1 MHRVYLRPCKIIKTR
16 CIASLHYPY
25 LHTMKKLPL
34 LLLLPLIS
42 SLLLLSK
49 TYAQTPMEIHQR
61 AILVDTHNDIL
72 SNELITKLDIGKLQ
86 TTGNFD
92 LVRAKEGGLDAQV
105 FSIWCG
111 GDYGKGTAFK
121 FANREIDSLYAL
133 IARYPDRITLVR
145 NSEELKNAVKE
156 HKMAALI
163 GVEGGHM
170 IEDRMDYIDSLAN
183 RGMRYLTLTWNN
195 STSWATSAYDEKFR
209 HDSLDHHGLTA
220 YGKQIVHHLNDLGVM
235 IDLSH
240 PSEQTFYDVLAI
252 TNKPVIASH
261 SCAYAL
267 NPHQRNLKDAQLKAL
282 AKNGGVVFINFYS
295 GFLDSTY
302 AGKVK
307 IFLNK
312 HRAELDSLTKIYHD
326 GDLANIRLNVI
337 YKAESDKIR
346 PPLSLLIK
354 HIDYIAKLIGVDHVG
369 IGSDFDGAESYPLGM
384 DSVSDYPKITAELL
398 KLGYTEKDIDK
409 ILGGNFLR
417 VLKANAGK

>member
-1 MHRVYLRPCKIIKTR
+1 
-16 CIASLHYPY
+16 
-25 LHTMKKLPL
+25 
-34 LLLLPLIS
+34 
-42 SLLLLSK
+42 
-49 TYAQTPMEIHQR
+49 
-61 AILVDTHNDIL
+61 
-72 SNELITKLDIGKLQ
+72 
-86 TTGNFD
+86 
-92 LVRAKEGGLDAQV
+92 V

-111 GDYGKGTAFK
+111 ADYGKGTAFK

-145 NSEELKNAVKE
+145 NSAQLLQAVKD

-170 IEDRMDYIDSLAN
+170 IEDRMDYIDSLAK
-183 RGMRYLTLTWNN
+183 RGMCYLTLTWNN
-195 STSWATSAYDEKFR
+195 STSWATSAADETLHR
-209 HDSLDHHGLTA
+209 DSLKHIGLTD

-240 PSEQTFYDVLAI
+240 PGEQTFYDVLAT

-261 SCAYAL
+261 SCAYTID
-267 NPHQRNLKDAQLKAL
+267 PFRRNLKDAQLKAL
-282 AKNGGVVFINFYS
+282 AKNGGVVFVNFYS
-295 GFLDSTY
+295 GFVDSSY
-302 AGKVK
+302 AKK
-307 IFLNK
+307 ARIFMHK
-312 HRAELDSLTKIYHD
+312 HKRELDSLTNIYHD
-326 GDLANIRLNVI
+326 GDLANIRLNAI
-337 YKAESDKIR
+337 YRSESDEIR

-384 DSVSDYPKITAELL
+384 DDVRDYPKITAELL

-417 VLKANAGK
+417 VLKANKGE